1 MPDLDRLFT
10 PEERL
15 GAGMPDDRERDGA
28 CVFGAS
34 GRLNCEGADL
44 FDTALAGAVTT
55 DGVALTMMFLEFALG
70 IMGSTLSL
78 PVFVASLRLI
88 VIPWLLA

>member
-1 MPDLDRLFT
+1 MPDRDRLLT

-15 GAGMPDDRERDGA
+15 GADIVDDREADGT
-28 CVFGAS
+28 CLLDAS
-34 GRLNCEGADL
+34 EWLRGEDADL
-44 FDTALAGAVTT
+44 FDTALAWPVTT
-55 DGVALTMMFLEFALG
+55 DGVALTVMFLEFALG